1 VAPQLGPGFLRRA
14 PRGWVVGRA
23 FPVEHRVFDDP
34 HVSKAVN
41 GIELSMRLDALWE
54 VRVDGREPYRF
65 REERAAP
72 NWCDANTHAGK
83 RWYRL
88 RVRETHG
95 LMAPVGVPV
104 HVNPSDPH
112 DLWIDW
118 DAAYDEHVEAW
129 KRKDRVD
136 LAVARRGGTAEG
148 LIHRVMTPLAGNL
161 KPGEEHLVDEA
172 IADAKAREAERF
184 ERDRPRREAQLQKM
198 GLAPVAAGEQA
209 EHDRRTAEAKRIYEV
224 GRPARATVISNEDS
238 GRKLMNVPVILI
250 TLEIEDAG
258 TVRTVVFEYVWGPR
272 PAKRYKPGKRIEVR
286 IDPQDPGA
294 VALAS

>member
-1 VAPQLGPGFLRRA
+1 MAPQLGPVFLRRA
-14 PRGWVVGRA
+14 PRGWLRGRA

-41 GIELSMRLDALWE
+41 GIELSLRLDALWE
-54 VRVDGREPYRF
+54 VRVDGQEAYRF

-72 NWCDANTHAGK
+72 NWCKANTRAGK

-88 RVRETHG
+88 RIRETHG
-95 LMAPVGVPV
+95 LMASIGVPV
-104 HVNPSDPH
+104 HVDPNDAH
-112 DLWIDW
+112 KLWIDW

-129 KRKDRVD
+129 KRKDRVE
-136 LAVARRGGTAEG
+136 LAVAHRGGTAEG

-172 IADAKAREAERF
+172 IAAAEAREAEWA
-184 ERDRPRREAQLQKM
+184 ERDAPRRDAQVQKM
-198 GLAPVAAGEQA
+198 GFGPVTAEERA
-209 EHDRRTAEAKRIYEV
+209 EHDRRTAEMKRIYEC
-224 GRPARATVISNEDS
+224 GRPAQATVVSNEDS
-238 GRKLMNVPVILI
+238 GRKLMNIPVIVI

-258 TVRTVVFEYVWGPR
+258 RVRTVEFEYVWGPR
-272 PAKRYKPGKRIEVR
+272 PAKRYKPGKRIKVR
-286 IDPQDPGA
+286 IDPQVPKA